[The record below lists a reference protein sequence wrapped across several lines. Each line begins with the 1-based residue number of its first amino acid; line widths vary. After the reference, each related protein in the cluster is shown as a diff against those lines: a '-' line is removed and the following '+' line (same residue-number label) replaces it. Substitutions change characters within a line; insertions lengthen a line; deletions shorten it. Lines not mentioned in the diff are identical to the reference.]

1 MLEKTREVLGS
12 VRAGPASLPQPF
24 SFLPSNNP
32 SMETDT
38 PSSTFSN
45 SRVITGMVLMCIGL
59 VLALCVLIIF
69 CRGTWY
75 FPALYAVLTIGTVV
89 TFLWWLDGQDFSR
102 DRRIIA
108 LRKEAEALPAQRE
121 QGVKKA
127 GEEVPQ
133 SFTILPGEEPL
144 VVETG
149 PLYATFTHPKAIT
162 SMMLIGI
169 GLGIALSLLITWFR
183 DQWYMPVAFAVFALV
198 TVFLY
203 MFWLD
208 RQDFGGE

>member
-1 MLEKTREVLGS
+1 
-12 VRAGPASLPQPF
+12 
-24 SFLPSNNP
+24 
-32 SMETDT
+32 METDT
-38 PSSTFSN
+38 PNSTFSN

-59 VLALCVLIIF
+59 VLALCALIIF

-75 FPALYAVLTIGTVV
+75 LPALYAVLTIGTVV
-89 TFLWWLDGQDFSR
+89 AFLWWLDGQDISR

-108 LRKEAEALPAQRE
+108 LRREAEARPARRE
-121 QGVKKA
+121 RSVKNA
-127 GEEVPQ
+127 GDDVPQ

-149 PLYATFTHPKAIT
+149 PLYETFTHPKAIT
-162 SMMLIGI
+162 SMLVIGI
-169 GLGIALSLLITWFR
+169 GLGIVLSLLVTWFR
-183 DQWYMPVAFAVFALV
+183 DQWYMPVAFAGFALV

-208 RQDFGGE
+208 RQDFGD

>member
-1 MLEKTREVLGS
+1 
-12 VRAGPASLPQPF
+12 
-24 SFLPSNNP
+24 
-32 SMETDT
+32 METDT

-45 SRVITGMVLMCIGL
+45 SRVISGMVLMCIGL
-59 VLALCVLIIF
+59 VIALCALIIF
-69 CRGTWY
+69 FRGTWY
-75 FPALYAVLTIGTVV
+75 LPALYAVLTIGTVV

-102 DRRIIA
+102 DRRFIA
-108 LRKEAEALPAQRE
+108 LRKEAEALPVQHGRNMKNAND
-121 QGVKKA
+121 
-127 GEEVPQ
+127 EVPE

-162 SMMLIGI
+162 SMLVIGI
-169 GLGIALSLLITWFR
+169 GLGIALSLLVTGFR
-183 DQWYMPVAFAVFALV
+183 DQWYMPVAFALFALV

-208 RQDFGGE
+208 RQDFGEE

>member
-1 MLEKTREVLGS
+1 
-12 VRAGPASLPQPF
+12 
-24 SFLPSNNP
+24 
-32 SMETDT
+32 METDT
-38 PSSTFSN
+38 PASTFSN

-59 VLALCVLIIF
+59 VLALCALIIF

-75 FPALYAVLTIGTVV
+75 LPALYAILTIGTVV
-89 TFLWWLDGQDFSR
+89 TFLWWFDGQDFSR

-108 LRKEAEALPAQRE
+108 LRKEAEALPAQHGP
-121 QGVKKA
+121 GVKKA
-127 GEEVPQ
+127 GDEVPE

-162 SMMLIGI
+162 SMLVIGI
-169 GLGIALSLLITWFR
+169 GLGIALSLLVTWYR

-208 RQDFGGE
+208 RQDFGEV

>member
-1 MLEKTREVLGS
+1 
-12 VRAGPASLPQPF
+12 
-24 SFLPSNNP
+24 
-32 SMETDT
+32 METDT

-75 FPALYAVLTIGTVV
+75 LPALYAVLTIGTVV
-89 TFLWWLDGQDFSR
+89 AFLCWLDVQDFSR

-108 LRKEAEALPAQRE
+108 LRREAEAIPAQHERS
-121 QGVKKA
+121 VKKA
-127 GEEVPQ
+127 GEEVPE

-144 VVETG
+144 VVETA
-149 PLYATFTHPKAIT
+149 PLYETFTHPKAIT
-162 SMMLIGI
+162 SMLVIGI
-169 GLGIALSLLITWFR
+169 GLGIALSLLISQFR

-198 TVFLY
+198 TVFVY

-208 RQDFGGE
+208 RQDFGD

>member
-1 MLEKTREVLGS
+1 
-12 VRAGPASLPQPF
+12 
-24 SFLPSNNP
+24 
-32 SMETDT
+32 METDT
-38 PSSTFSN
+38 PRSTFSN

-59 VLALCVLIIF
+59 VLALCALIIF

-75 FPALYAVLTIGTVV
+75 LPALYAVLTIGTIVA
-89 TFLWWLDGQDFSR
+89 FLWWLDGEDISR

-108 LRKEAEALPAQRE
+108 LRREAEARPAQR
-121 QGVKKA
+121 QRSVKNA

-133 SFTILPGEEPL
+133 SFTILHGEEPL

-149 PLYATFTHPKAIT
+149 PLYTTFTHPKAIT
-162 SMMLIGI
+162 SMLVIGI
-169 GLGIALSLLITWFR
+169 GLGIALSLLVTWYR
-183 DQWYMPVAFAVFALV
+183 DQWYMPVAFALFALV

-208 RQDFGGE
+208 RQDFGD